1 MLESEIKKLR
11 ETIESLQTTLLSL
24 ASNPKPL
31 GEVSTHSNTLTDI
44 EAAKAKTADLERQ
57 MLGRVESPAPSAPA
71 PSAPA
76 PSAPAPSAP
85 APSAPA
91 PSAPAPS
98 APAPSAPG
106 PTGALTELQ
115 AYASNLVAQY
125 SARTGSP
132 ETTMGIVAQ
141 YGITNIATA
150 SDELLTPFV
159 TAMKTALGE

>member
-98 APAPSAPG
+98 APG

>member
-85 APSAPA
+85 APSAP
-91 PSAPAPS
+91 
-98 APAPSAPG
+98 G

>member
-71 PSAPA
+71 PSAP
-76 PSAPAPSAP
+76 
-85 APSAPA
+85 
-91 PSAPAPS
+91 
-98 APAPSAPG
+98 G

>member
-31 GEVSTHSNTLTDI
+31 GEVNTHSNTLTDI

-57 MLGRVESPAPSAPA
+57 MLGRVES
-71 PSAPA
+71 PA